1 MTPHPQACAGVS
13 KSGQHW
19 LDTYPVHLS
28 RSWTLASGKV
38 LLLRPMRHDDGER
51 EETFVRGLSWESG
64 YQRMLGAIKITSEW
78 IERMTHIDYRRH
90 MAFAVTTVKDGGEQF
105 VGVGR
110 YVVDAATG
118 NAEVALV
125 IADAW
130 HGKGLGRQ
138 MLELLLQHARDAGVR
153 EAEGVV
159 LATNRPMP
167 RLAGSVGFSL
177 KADPE
182 DATIVRMRRKLD
194 DANGQPH

>member
-1 MTPHPQACAGVS
+1 MAPHHQACPGVS
-13 KSGQHW
+13 KSGPHW
-19 LDTYPVHLS
+19 LDTYPVHLC
-28 RSWTLASGKV
+28 RSWTLASGEL
-38 LLLRPMRHDDGER
+38 LLLRPIRHDDDER
-51 EETFVRGLSWESG
+51 EERFVRGLSWESG
-64 YQRMLGAIKITSEW
+64 YQRMLGAIKITAEW

-90 MAFAVTTVKDGGEQF
+90 MAFAATTMKDGGEQF

-130 HGKGLGRQ
+130 HGKGLGRR

-159 LATNRPMP
+159 LATNRTML

-182 DATIVRMRRKLD
+182 DATIVRMRRRLD

>member
-1 MTPHPQACAGVS
+1 MASV
-13 KSGQHW
+13 KS
-19 LDTYPVHLS
+19 
-28 RSWTLASGKV
+28 
-38 LLLRPMRHDDGER
+38 
-51 EETFVRGLSWESG
+51 TFVRGLSWESG
-64 YQRMLGAIKITSEW
+64 YQRMLGAIKITPEW

-90 MAFAVTTVKDGGEQF
+90 MAFAVATVKDGGEQF

-130 HGKGLGRQ
+130 HGKGLGRR

-159 LATNRPMP
+159 LATNRPML

>member
-64 YQRMLGAIKITSEW
+64 YQRMLGAIKITPEW
-78 IERMTHIDYRRH
+78 IER
-90 MAFAVTTVKDGGEQF
+90 V
-105 VGVGR
+105 
-110 YVVDAATG
+110 
-118 NAEVALV
+118 VALV
-125 IADAW
+125 FAPA
-130 HGKGLGRQ
+130 GPGLARGGVLGVRRHP
-138 MLELLLQHARDAGVR
+138 HARDAGVR

-159 LATNRPMP
+159 LATNRPML

-177 KADPE
+177 KADPQN
-182 DATIVRMRRKLD
+182 ATIVRIRRRLD
-194 DANGQPH
+194 DADGQFH

>member
-1 MTPHPQACAGVS
+1 
-13 KSGQHW
+13 
-19 LDTYPVHLS
+19 
-28 RSWTLASGKV
+28 
-38 LLLRPMRHDDGER
+38 MRHDDGER

-64 YQRMLGAIKITSEW
+64 YQRMLGAIKITPEW

-90 MAFAVTTVKDGGEQF
+90 MAFAVTTVEDGGEQF

-130 HGKGLGRQ
+130 HGKGLGRR

-159 LATNRPMP
+159 LATNRPML

>member
-1 MTPHPQACAGVS
+1 
-13 KSGQHW
+13 
-19 LDTYPVHLS
+19 
-28 RSWTLASGKV
+28 
-38 LLLRPMRHDDGER
+38 MRHDDGER

-64 YQRMLGAIKITSEW
+64 YQRMLGAIKITPEW

-130 HGKGLGRQ
+130 HGKGLGRR

-159 LATNRPMP
+159 LATNRPML